1 MDVSSILEVK
11 GFRVETIRADATVAA
26 TAEALARHRI
36 GALIVMDGDAIGGV
50 ISERDI
56 VRGLVEHGARLG
68 AVRVAELMTRAV
80 VTCRPTDPIESVMAI
95 MTHHRVRHVPV
106 VEGGALVGIVSIG
119 DVVKH
124 RLDALESETSLLREF
139 ITRQ

>member
-11 GFRVETIRADATVAA
+11 GSRVETIRPDATIAA

-36 GALIVMDGDAIGGV
+36 GALIVTEGDEIRGV

-56 VRGLVEHGARLG
+56 VRGLVAHGARLG
-68 AVRVAELMTRAV
+68 AATVAELMTKSV
-80 VTCRPTDPIESVMAI
+80 LTCRPTDAIESVMAI

-106 VEGGALVGIVSIG
+106 VEDGALVGLVSIG

-124 RLDALESETSLLREF
+124 RLDALESETSLLRDF
-139 ITRQ
+139 IAQH